1 MLFNSIVFLLFF
13 AICFLLFWFG
23 MAKHKKVRNIFLLLS
38 SYFFYAWWD
47 WRFLGLIVLSS
58 VVDFAIGKAIFESE
72 NGSKRKALLTTS
84 LAVNLGL
91 LGVFKYY
98 NFFID
103 SLDAVLVP
111 LGTSVASAHLEIVL
125 PVGISFYTFQTLSY
139 SLDIYRRKL
148 EPTRDPVQFFAFV
161 TFFPQLVAGPI
172 ERAKDLLP
180 QFDREELVFDAAMV
194 RSGALLAVWGM
205 FKKIVIADR
214 LALVVDAAFDHP
226 EGIGGASAAW
236 ALLCFTGQLYLDF
249 SAYSDIAIGI
259 SRMLGFKLS
268 TNFKRPYFASSF
280 GDFWKRWHI
289 SLSSWFRDYLYI
301 PLGGNRVSKRRMTLN
316 VMIVFL
322 VSGLWHGASWNFV
335 VWGALNGLFIIGLD
349 PLLVNVLKK
358 SGALGRG
365 LIALIVTT
373 CWALSLAFFRAQT
386 FADAALVL
394 QQIFAWSPV
403 EAAVDSMSDSHHKL
417 TVLLLLFLFFV
428 EGVRERWVNS
438 VAWILDAPRPIRWGA
453 YLALIWGCILIGVHG
468 LQAEDKQF
476 IYFQF

>member
-1 MLFNSIVFLLFF
+1 MLFNSIAFLVFF
-13 AICFLLFWFG
+13 ALCFLLFWFG
-23 MAKHKKVRNIFLLLS
+23 MAKNKKVRNIFLLLA

-47 WRFLGLIVLSS
+47 WRFLGLIILSS
-58 VVDFAIGKAIFESE
+58 IVDFAIGKAIFETE
-72 NGSKRKALLTTS
+72 NGSRRKMLLTTS
-84 LAVNLGL
+84 LLLNLGL
-91 LGVFKYY
+91 LAVFKYY

-103 SLDAVLVP
+103 SLDAVLIP

-148 EPTRDPVQFFAFV
+148 EPTHDPVQFFAFV

-180 QFDREELVFDAAMV
+180 QFDRDELIFDLAMV

-214 LALVVDAAFDHP
+214 LALVVDVAFDNP
-226 EGIGGASAAW
+226 AGIGGASAAW
-236 ALLCFTGQLYLDF
+236 ALICFTGQLYLDF

-280 GDFWKRWHI
+280 GDFWNRWHI

-301 PLGGNRVSKRRMTLN
+301 PLGGNRVSKLRMTLN
-316 VMIVFL
+316 IMTVFL

-335 VWGALNGLFIIGLD
+335 VWGALNGVFIIVLD
-349 PLLVNVLKK
+349 PLLGK
-358 SGALGRG
+358 SLGKFGAMGR
-365 LIALIVTT
+365 ALTALFVTT
-373 CWALSLAFFRAQT
+373 CWALSLVFFRAQS
-386 FADAALVL
+386 FADAGLVL
-394 QQIFAWSPV
+394 HQIFTWSPV
-403 EAAVDSMSDSHHKL
+403 ETAVDSMSGAHHKL
-417 TVLLLLFLFFV
+417 TVLLLLLLV
-428 EGVRERWVNS
+428 CIEGLSERW
-438 VAWILDAPRPIRWGA
+438 ARALDWILEAPRLLRWGV
-453 YLALIWGCILIGVHG
+453 YLALIWGCVLLGVHG
-468 LQAEDKQF
+468 LQVEDKQF